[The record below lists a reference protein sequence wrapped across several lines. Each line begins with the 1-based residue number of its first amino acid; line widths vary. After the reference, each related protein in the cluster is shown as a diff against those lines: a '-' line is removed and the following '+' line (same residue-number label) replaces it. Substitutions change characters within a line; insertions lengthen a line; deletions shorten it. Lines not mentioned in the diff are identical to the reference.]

1 MAGFFSNEASDEE
14 GAAPCSQDTESLR
27 RIESGGIPLATERRL
42 QGLAREGSMFLGE
55 ISPAEL
61 GLLEGLGQRP
71 LAQVMGASVY
81 QVGWQY
87 LPALDARLNPARGM
101 LDSAYLE
108 PSFTQKRSYLW
119 EQTVVYEL
127 DTITRAWDQARRH
140 ALDRLSEEAAQVK
153 ADAVVGVRLRRGE
166 HDWGERTIDYVV
178 SGTAIRWQATPSG
191 RWPLLS
197 DLGVQDYWRL
207 LHAGYEPV
215 GLLATTAV
223 IFVSASRSV
232 RLQRVRSTF
241 ENQELEELS
250 RAFHVAR
257 DTVRARLQGQV
268 DANNGTGAVGVELSH
283 SVHEGEFSLENPMRV
298 ATRPGWQQGQV
309 GLPTYVKGG
318 SEVERSGW
326 VITMH
331 GSGTA
336 IRRRA
341 DGSSYPPE
349 TTVRLNSSRAAQR
362 VPQ

>member
-1 MAGFFSNEASDEE
+1 MTGFLSPKDPDHGRASGSREAD
-14 GAAPCSQDTESLR
+14 SLR
-27 RIESGGIPLATERRL
+27 RIEGGGIPLATEQRL
-42 QGLAREGSMFLGE
+42 QGLAREGSLFVGE
-55 ISPAEL
+55 ISAPEL
-61 GLLEGLGQRP
+61 GLLEGMGQRP
-71 LAQVMGASVY
+71 LAQVMGASVH

-119 EQTVVYEL
+119 EQTVVCEL

-166 HDWGERTIDYVV
+166 HDWGERTIDYAV
-178 SGTAIRWQATPSG
+178 SGTAIRWQVAPSA

-232 RLQRVRSTF
+232 RLQRVRTTF
-241 ENQELEELS
+241 GNKELEELS

-257 DTVRARLQGQV
+257 ETVRARLQGQV
-268 DANNGTGAVGVELSH
+268 DANNGIGAVGVELSH

-298 ATRPGWQQGQV
+298 AARPGWQQGRV

-318 SEVERSGW
+318 SDVERNGW

-336 IRRRA
+336 IRRRE
-341 DGSSYPPE
+341 DGRSHPPE
-349 TTVRLNSSRAAQR
+349 TTVRLSSARDLR
-362 VPQ
+362 R